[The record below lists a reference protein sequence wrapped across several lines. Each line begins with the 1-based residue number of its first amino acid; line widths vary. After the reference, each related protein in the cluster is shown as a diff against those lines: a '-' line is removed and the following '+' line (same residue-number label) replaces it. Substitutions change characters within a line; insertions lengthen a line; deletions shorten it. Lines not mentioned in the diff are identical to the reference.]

1 MISVIICSA
10 NADDLRDVSESIAQT
25 IGVEHEI
32 IAIDNSNGQ
41 KGICEIYN
49 IGARQAKYDI
59 LCFTHEDIEMKT
71 SDWGTKVIQIFK
83 TYPDIGLVGVAGGG
97 YKSIV
102 PSSWYNADLEVNG
115 EFYCNLI
122 QGFKYSG
129 RDEFHDYRNPRN
141 ESLSTVACVDG
152 CWMCTRKEIAEKYP
166 FDEQLLRRF
175 HGYDLDFSL
184 AVNQEYKVAVT
195 YEILLKHF
203 SEGNFDETWMED
215 TLKVHKKW
223 GWLLPVNSDGLDE
236 HTLKRYERRAYKVF
250 FNRSLDE
257 GVSYAKL
264 KEIISYSRKSR
275 IFPLRIYL
283 KLYLDLWKVRKE
295 RIREGRGT

>member
-1 MISVIICSA
+1 MISVIICSV
-10 NADDLRDVSESIAQT
+10 NADDLLAVQKNIAQT
-25 IGVEHEI
+25 IGIEHEI
-32 IAIDNSNGQ
+32 IAIDNSGGE

-49 IGARQAKYDI
+49 IGTKRAKYDI
-59 LCFTHEDIEMKT
+59 LCFMHEDIEYST
-71 SDWGTKVIQIFK
+71 VDWGDKLVRIFESN
-83 TYPDIGLVGVAGGG
+83 PHIGLIGVAGGG

-129 RDEFHDYRNPRN
+129 REEFLDYRNPRN
-141 ESLSTVACVDG
+141 ENLSTVACVDG

-166 FDEQLLRRF
+166 FDEHLLKKF

-203 SEGNFDETWMED
+203 SEGNFDESWMED
-215 TLKVHKKW
+215 TLKIHKKW
-223 GWLLPVNSDGLDE
+223 GWMLPVNADGLDE
-236 HTLKRYERRAYKVF
+236 RALKRYERRAYKVF

-257 GVSYAKL
+257 GISYARL
-264 KEIISYSRKSR
+264 REIISYSRKSR

-283 KLYLDLWKVRKE
+283 KLYLDLWKVRRE
-295 RIREGRGT
+295 RIREGKSY